1 VKKSSISAVL
11 AALLWCAAPISAS
24 AQAQAQAPEP
34 QPIISGWA
42 RALPSLSRNGMV
54 VSQERTASQVGLDI
68 LKAGGNAVDAAV
80 AVGFALAV
88 TLPRAGNIGGG
99 GFMLVHL
106 AGSAKTVAID
116 YRETAPA
123 STSRDVFLDENGA
136 YSAQKAQSSGLAVG
150 VPGTVAGLAMAHAG
164 YGSGRFSLADLIAP
178 AIALAREGVLVDDDL
193 ADSLPHAERRLGRW
207 PATRKI
213 FFRPDGRVL
222 GRGDRLMQ
230 PELAETLA
238 AIARLGPSGFYEG
251 ATAERLVAA
260 VASAGGRMTLEDVR
274 DYRAV
279 EREPVRGRFR
289 GREILSMPP
298 PSSGGVHIIQILNV
312 LEGFP
317 LAEWGQNSAR
327 TIHVMAEAMKYAY
340 ADRAEHL
347 GDPDFATVPVRG
359 LTSPAYA
366 ARIRERISLESA
378 TPAKQI
384 RPGHPHAFESDQ
396 TTHFSVVDK
405 DGNAVSNTYTLNFS
419 YGLGLVVE
427 GAGFLLNNE
436 LDDFAAAPG
445 AANAYGMLGGAA
457 NAPGPGKRPLSS
469 MSPTIV
475 LENGEVALVT
485 GSPGG
490 SRIIT
495 IVLQA
500 LLDMIEHGMNPAES
514 AISPRVHHQWS
525 PDELRTERG
534 LSPDTI
540 RLLEGKGHAVR
551 VQPTIGSIQTIQ
563 RREGWLYGAS
573 DTRQRG
579 GGALGY

>member
-1 VKKSSISAVL
+1 MRPFSVVVA
-11 AALLWCAAPISAS
+11 AALVWCGAHQSAL
-24 AQAQAQAPEP
+24 AQTQES

-42 RALPSLSRNGMV
+42 RALPTLGRSGMV
-54 VSQERTASQVGLDI
+54 ASQERLASKIGVEI
-68 LKAGGNAVDAAV
+68 LQTGGNAVDAAV

-88 TLPRAGNIGGG
+88 TLPRAGNLGGG

-106 AGSAKTVAID
+106 AATRTTTAID

-123 STSRDVFLDENGA
+123 DTPPDVFLDEAGR
-136 YSAQKAQSSGLAVG
+136 YSPEKAQSSGLAVG
-150 VPGTVAGLAMAHAG
+150 VPGTVAGLARAHAR
-164 YGSGRFSLADLIAP
+164 YGSGRFTLAQLIAP
-178 AIALAREGVLVDDDL
+178 AIALAREGIVVEEDL
-193 ADSLPHAERRLGRW
+193 ADSLPQAERRLGRW
-207 PATRKI
+207 PSTRAV
-213 FFRPDGRVL
+213 FFRPDGKAL
-222 GRGDRLMQ
+222 QRGDRLVQ
-230 PELAETLA
+230 TDLANALQR
-238 AIARLGPSGFYEG
+238 IADLGPRGFYEG
-251 ATAERLVAA
+251 ETAARLIATVAG
-260 VASAGGRMTLEDVR
+260 AGGRMTLDDLRGYAV
-274 DYRAV
+274 V

-298 PSSGGVHIIQILNV
+298 PSSGGVHIVQLLNV
-312 LEGFP
+312 LEPFP
-317 LAEWGQNSAR
+317 LTDWGRDSAR
-327 TIHVMAEAMKYAY
+327 TLHVMAEAMKYAY
-340 ADRAEHL
+340 ADRSEHL
-347 GDPDFATVPVRG
+347 GDPDFVSVPVRW

-366 ARIRERISLESA
+366 AHIRARIALDAA
-378 TPAKQI
+378 TPSHAIK
-384 RPGHPHAFESDQ
+384 PGAPTAVGESDQ

-419 YGLGLVVE
+419 YGLGLVAE

-436 LDDFAAAPG
+436 LDDFAAARG

-475 LENGEVALVT
+475 LDDTGVALVT

-514 AISPRVHHQWS
+514 AFAPRVHHQWS
-525 PDELRTERG
+525 PDELRVERG

-540 RLLEGKGHAVR
+540 RLLEGKGHTVR

-563 RREGWLYGAS
+563 RAGGWLYGAS

-579 GGALGY
+579 GAALGY

>member
-1 VKKSSISAVL
+1 VKSPFVSAFL
-11 AALLWCAAPISAS
+11 AALLWCAAPLPALS
-24 AQAQAQAPEP
+24 QAPEP

-42 RALPSLSRNGMV
+42 RALPSLARNGMV
-54 VSQERTASQVGLDI
+54 ASQERTASLIGVEI

-99 GFMLVHL
+99 GFMLLRL
-106 AGSAKTVAID
+106 AGPAKTVAID

-136 YSAQKAQSSGLAVG
+136 FSPDKAQSSGLAVG
-150 VPGTVAGLAMAHAG
+150 VPGTVAGLAMAHAR

-178 AIALAREGVLVDDDL
+178 AIALARDGIPVDDDL

-207 PATRKI
+207 PASRKI

-222 GRGDRLMQ
+222 GRGDRLVQ
-230 PELAETLA
+230 SELADTLA
-238 AIARLGPSGFYEG
+238 AIARLGPAGFYEG

-260 VASAGGRMTLEDVR
+260 VAGAGGRMTLDDLR
-274 DYRAV
+274 AYRAI

-312 LEGFP
+312 LDGFP

-327 TIHVMAEAMKYAY
+327 TIHVMAEAMKHAY

-347 GDPDFATVPVRG
+347 GDPDFVNVPVRG
-359 LTSPAYA
+359 LTSAAYA
-366 ARIRERISLESA
+366 ARIRERITLDSA
-378 TPAKQI
+378 QPARQI
-384 RPGHPHAFESDQ
+384 RPGAPHAFESDQ

-419 YGLGLVVE
+419 YGLGLAVE

-514 AISPRVHHQWS
+514 AISPRIHHQWS
-525 PDELRTERG
+525 PDELRVERG
-534 LSPDTI
+534 ISPDTI
-540 RLLEGKGHAVR
+540 RLLEGKGHVVR

-563 RREGWLYGAS
+563 RRDGWLYGAS

>member
-1 VKKSSISAVL
+1 
-11 AALLWCAAPISAS
+11 
-24 AQAQAQAPEP
+24 
-34 QPIISGWA
+34 
-42 RALPSLSRNGMV
+42 

-150 VPGTVAGLAMAHAG
+150 VPGTVAGLAMAHAR

-251 ATAERLVAA
+251 ATAERLVAT

-327 TIHVMAEAMKYAY
+327 TIHVMAEAMKHAY

-378 TPAKQI
+378 RPAEQI

>member
-1 VKKSSISAVL
+1 MKKPAISAVL
-11 AALLWCAAPISAS
+11 AALLWCAAPISALS
-24 AQAQAQAPEP
+24 QAPEP

-42 RALPSLSRNGMV
+42 RALPSLARNGMV
-54 VSQERTASQVGLDI
+54 VSQERTASRVGLDI

-99 GFMLVHL
+99 GFMLAHL
-106 AGSAKTVAID
+106 AGPAKTVAID

-150 VPGTVAGLAMAHAG
+150 VPGTVAGLAMAHAR

-178 AIALAREGVLVDDDL
+178 AIALAREGVLIDDDL

-222 GRGDRLMQ
+222 GRGDRLIQ

-238 AIARLGPSGFYEG
+238 AIARFGPSGFYEG

-260 VASAGGRMTLEDVR
+260 VASAGGRMTLEDLR
-274 DYRAV
+274 SYRAL

-327 TIHVMAEAMKYAY
+327 TIHVMAEAMKHAY

-378 TPAKQI
+378 TLAEQI

-396 TTHFSVVDK
+396 TTHFSVMDK

-540 RLLEGKGHAVR
+540 RLLEGKGHVVR

-563 RREGWLYGAS
+563 RRDGWLYGAS

-579 GGALGY
+579 AGALGY